1 MARQAFDDLTPAAL
15 AVVSLAIVVA
25 IGAVVLAN
33 MQPASY
39 DTVTQ
44 GTESFSPSTPFPTN
58 ITVSVASDNDFVQVV
73 EDSETVVF
81 YDSSAG
87 TNTTLTADTD
97 YVPYYGEGTFDLQ
110 NTTTTESYESGTDNI
125 FVDGYDYE
133 REGTAYSVLGTGISA
148 LQTMADFFTVIVVVV
163 VATVLFLLL
172 RVMRRSS
179 GGMTA

>member
-33 MQPASY
+33 MQPAAL
-39 DTVTQ
+39 DTETV
-44 GTESFSPSTPFPTN
+44 GTESFTPATPFPTN
-58 ITVSVASDNDFVQVV
+58 ITVSVAGDADFVRVV
-73 EDSETVVF
+73 EDSETLIF
-81 YDSSAG
+81 HDSSAG

-97 YVPYYGEGTFDLQ
+97 YDQFYEDGSFELQ
-110 NTTTTESYESGTDNI
+110 NTTATESYNSSEDTI

-148 LQTMADFFTVIVVVV
+148 MQTIADFFTVIIVVV

>member
-1 MARQAFDDLTPAAL
+1 MARRAFDDLTPAAL

-39 DTVTQ
+39 DTETV
-44 GTESFSPSTPFPTN
+44 GTESFTPATPFPTN
-58 ITVSVASDNDFVQVV
+58 ITVSVAGDSDFVRVV

-97 YVPYYGEGTFDLQ
+97 YIPYYSEGKFDLQ
-110 NTTTTESYESGTDNI
+110 NTTATESYDSGTDTI

-133 REGTAYSVLGTGISA
+133 REGTAYSVLGTGISS